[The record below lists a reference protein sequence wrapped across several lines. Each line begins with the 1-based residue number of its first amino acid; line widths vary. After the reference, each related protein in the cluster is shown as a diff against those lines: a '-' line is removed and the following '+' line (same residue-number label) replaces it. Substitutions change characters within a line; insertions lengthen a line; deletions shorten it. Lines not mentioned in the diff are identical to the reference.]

1 MQWRNNSKPSASAS
15 MHARFSVVESNQ
27 FRELTHLAL
36 NLNIGTDKSVRLY
49 LSSRLSQTMMESKSI
64 HSLYIEQQ
72 RRSDAT
78 ESELISSNKRLQEVT
93 QSSETEKS
101 QIRYHAEEQH
111 QTDHTR
117 HLAQINEIKS
127 LKDMEIQALR
137 EQSEKNRAILENKI
151 KLLEDTNAKIIA
163 KKIAS
168 DNENENLNTKLSYLE
183 TTNKTVTNELNSLR
197 EQLQQISREKAS
209 TEKSL
214 HKLEL
219 HLSSLEYSNNNQEK
233 TISQTQARR
242 ISAEELSADANQ
254 TLSRQ
259 QTQMVDLRK
268 NLEKAELETS
278 KYKDLT
284 SRYQADRVHMKKNL
298 KAKAEMIREQE
309 EVLITRDKETSDLK
323 QRVQG
328 LEKNLHRV
336 HSENELQE
344 KELNDARMQ
353 GIDDRKKL
361 DNNQQASTTIRVF
374 LLTATS
380 LMFAHIFICYFFYGR
395 SLRGSTSRQISRP
408 RDLGHRVLEHSGKE
422 PQLTLL
428 QRRTFQ
434 RLLMQVAKQT
444 QHYLDMCRM
453 QPQLKLQRRTEDHML
468 HPKLVSQLLVYH
480 SSKSRSFTRCQ
491 LHFTGIEFSTY
502 I

>member
-1 MQWRNNSKPSASAS
+1 

-72 RRSDAT
+72 RRSDAAD
-78 ESELISSNKRLQEVT
+78 SDLISLNKRLQEVT

-117 HLAQINEIKS
+117 HLAQINEIRS
-127 LKDMEIQALR
+127 LKDAEIQALR
-137 EQSEKNRAILENKI
+137 EQSEKNRAFLENKI
-151 KLLEDTNAKIIA
+151 KVLENTNAKIIA
-163 KKIAS
+163 QKIAS

-183 TTNKTVTNELNSLR
+183 TTNKTATNELNSLR

-242 ISAEELSADANQ
+242 ISAEEVSADAKQ

-336 HSENELQE
+336 HAENELQE

-353 GIDDRKKL
+353 SLDDRKKL
-361 DNNQQASTTIRVF
+361 DNNQQASTNIRLF

-380 LMFAHIFICYFFYGR
+380 LMFAHIFICY
-395 SLRGSTSRQISRP
+395 SHA
-408 RDLGHRVLEHSGKE
+408 GHCVAQQAGK
-422 PQLTLL
+422 
-428 QRRTFQ
+428 
-434 RLLMQVAKQT
+434 
-444 QHYLDMCRM
+444 
-453 QPQLKLQRRTEDHML
+453 
-468 HPKLVSQLLVYH
+468 
-480 SSKSRSFTRCQ
+480 
-491 LHFTGIEFSTY
+491 
-502 I
+502 